1 MNLPRYYH
9 TKWSNSDRERQILS
23 DTTYVWNL
31 KNIQMN
37 LENRKTHR
45 HSKQTYGYQREE
57 KGNRDKLEVG
67 INRYTLLYIT

>member
-1 MNLPRYYH
+1 MNLPRDYH